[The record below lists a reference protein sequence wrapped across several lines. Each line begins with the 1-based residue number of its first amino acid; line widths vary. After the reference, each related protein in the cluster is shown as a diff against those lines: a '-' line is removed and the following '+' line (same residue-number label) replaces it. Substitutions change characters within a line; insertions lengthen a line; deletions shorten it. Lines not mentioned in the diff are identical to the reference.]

1 MNEKTKYQP
10 YINNLILIGLGLGY
24 SGDISRFGHD
34 QSTNILDGQLE
45 DVADTMNI
53 ITVSTFNSK

>member
-1 MNEKTKYQP
+1 M
-10 YINNLILIGLGLGY
+10 NNLILIGLGLEY
-24 SGDISRFGHD
+24 SGDISQFGHD

-53 ITVSTFNSK
+53 IAVSTFNSK

>member
-1 MNEKTKYQP
+1 MKRPKYRP

-24 SGDISRFGHD
+24 SGDISQFGHD

-53 ITVSTFNSK
+53 IAVSTFNSK